1 MRDATVKVE
10 MRVWLPLL
18 WLVLLLAAAFLLP
31 DRVWNTLL
39 LGFGGMFGVA
49 FWWARQ
55 LAQGLSG
62 ARRLRFGWVAVG
74 DLLEERFSLTN
85 RSYLPA
91 LWVEVLDGSN
101 VPGYQTAV
109 VRSVSYNQTIN
120 WRETAVCLRRGQ
132 FNIGPWTLRTGDPF
146 GIFIITIH
154 YPKSSEIIIH
164 PPIHG
169 QLPIP
174 LPAGQ
179 SNGRVRA
186 RQQSWQ
192 ATLNAATVRS
202 YQPHDPRRW
211 IHWPTSARRG
221 SLYVR
226 QFDLDAAGDIWL
238 ILDLETAVQL
248 GSETLGTEEHAVLL
262 AASLAAR
269 GLRQNRGVGLATYG
283 QTPQIILPGQGQ
295 GQQWKLLRALA
306 LVDANGELPL
316 SQALQDVARV
326 AQRGAAAIIITPS
339 DQLDWLPQ
347 LATLANQG
355 IESNI
360 ILLDRPSFGQEGK
373 TAVLRDAI
381 RQLGF
386 YAQTIRQGDVG
397 QPTQPAHKQGQ
408 WELRTTPLGG
418 VRVIRQPKAQA

>member
-1 MRDATVKVE
+1 MKVE

-18 WLVLLLAAAFLLP
+18 WLAVLLAAAFLLP

-49 FWWARQ
+49 FLWARE
-55 LAQGLSG
+55 LAKGLSG

-85 RSYLPA
+85 TSYLPA
-91 LWVEVLDGSN
+91 LWVEVLDASN
-101 VPGYQTAV
+101 VPGYRTAV
-109 VRSVSYNQTIN
+109 VRSVSPFQTIN

-146 GIFIITIH
+146 GIFIVTHH
-154 YPKSSEIIIH
+154 YPSSSEIIIH

-169 QLPIP
+169 QIPIP

-186 RQQSWQ
+186 RQQSWL

-202 YQPHDPRRW
+202 YQPHDPQRW

-238 ILDLETAVQL
+238 VLDLETAVQL
-248 GSETLGTEEHAVLL
+248 GRETLGTEEHAVLL

-306 LVDANGELPL
+306 LVAADGQL
-316 SQALQDVARV
+316 SVGQALQDVARV
-326 AQRGAAAIIITPS
+326 AQRGAAAVIITPT
-339 DQLDWLPQ
+339 DKLDWLPQ
-347 LATLANQG
+347 LASLAKRG
-355 IESNI
+355 IESNV
-360 ILLDRPSFGQEGK
+360 ILLERGSFGGEGK
-373 TAVLRDAI
+373 TAVLQDAV

-386 YAQTIRQGDVG
+386 YAQTVRQGEIGLSTLPSVG
-397 QPTQPAHKQGQ
+397 SGP
-408 WELRTTPLGG
+408 
-418 VRVIRQPKAQA
+418 